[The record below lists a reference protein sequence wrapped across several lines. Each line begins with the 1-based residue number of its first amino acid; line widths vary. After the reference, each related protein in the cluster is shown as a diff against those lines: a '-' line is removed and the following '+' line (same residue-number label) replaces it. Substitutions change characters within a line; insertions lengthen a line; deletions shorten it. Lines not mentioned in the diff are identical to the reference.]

1 MSSIGR
7 LTRVRL
13 PRPGR
18 RSRRS
23 PSPSPSQAE
32 VVIHPHRSIVYAK
45 RVSVPLKFGV
55 RRVVDEARV
64 ARITRSQPL
73 SLMDV
78 VPLAWVT
85 FEIRHR
91 SPDRRPGPCHCQ
103 AARRQDRRRVF
114 DRSSHPCPPPRPGRR
129 SRRSPSPS
137 PSQAEVVIHPHRS
150 IVYAKRVSVPL
161 KFGVRRVVDE
171 ARVARITRSQPLSL
185 MDVVPLAWVTFEIR
199 HRSPDRRPGPCH
211 CQAARRQDRRRVFD
225 RSSHPCPPTASG
237 ASFTPLTVTVTV
249 AGRGSHPSS
258 SFDRVR

>member
-1 MSSIGR
+1 MKLVARITTRFVVIDGRTARWPGSRSRFVIGRRTVALVRVIAKQHVDKTAAVSSIGR

-114 DRSSHPCPPPRPGRR
+114 DRSSHPCPP
-129 SRRSPSPS
+129 
-137 PSQAEVVIHPHRS
+137 
-150 IVYAKRVSVPL
+150 
-161 KFGVRRVVDE
+161 
-171 ARVARITRSQPLSL
+171 
-185 MDVVPLAWVTFEIR
+185 
-199 HRSPDRRPGPCH
+199 
-211 CQAARRQDRRRVFD
+211 
-225 RSSHPCPPTASG
+225 TASG
-237 ASFTPLTVTVTV
+237 ASFT
-249 AGRGSHPSS
+249 AAHRHRHRRRQRGHPSRRS
-258 SFDRVR
+258 IV